1 MEKDKGKY
9 IMLIFEMVSD
19 TLAVSFTCPLWDI
32 KKHIFCAIAALL
44 QRSMEKYE
52 VKCILLTFEMT
63 ADTSAVS
70 FTCPLW
76 KIINIYF
83 ALLHH

>member
-44 QRSMEKYE
+44 QRIPNICHFFTRAKFFENKIYTEKTR
-52 VKCILLTFEMT
+52 KLRQNTQ
-63 ADTSAVS
+63 
-70 FTCPLW
+70 
-76 KIINIYF
+76 
-83 ALLHH
+83 